1 MIKLKIGDNITFSA
15 TVISVDGNYKDLIE
29 FYGKEAQA
37 RQAMEECAEL
47 IQAINKRLRYPDNDK
62 ALDGLY
68 EEIADVE
75 IMIDQLRIMFDL
87 DEKKLDEWVKKKTK
101 RVFDRLKNDKGLNVW
116 PPQKVGEK

>member
-1 MIKLKIGDNITFSA
+1 MIKLKIGDSITLSA
-15 TVISVDGNYKDLIE
+15 TVISLDGSYKELIE

-68 EEIADVE
+68 EEMADVE
-75 IMIDQLRIMFDL
+75 IMMDQLRIMFDL

-116 PPQKVGEK
+116 PPQKVGGK

>member
-15 TVISVDGNYKDLIE
+15 TVISVDGSYKELIK

-68 EEIADVE
+68 EEMADVE
-75 IMIDQLRIMFDL
+75 IMMDQLRIMFD
-87 DEKKLDEWVKKKTK
+87 LDEWVKKKTK

-116 PPQKVGEK
+116 PPQKVGGK